1 MKNAMPAGRQAF
13 SLVELI
19 VVVAIAMLLAGI
31 GAAAVN
37 SFTLSRKID
46 TVTGEL
52 VAQLKLARNMAITN
66 QLPVGVSGDLS
77 YVKVDIAS
85 DFTVTASAY
94 NKDKTGIL
102 TNIGTFFTKKIESTS
117 GLVLT
122 VSPISSFG
130 FWGAS
135 GRLIDTTG
143 GKSDFTDGPIIVNV
157 GIVGDEDQKKIT
169 ISDLGMI
176 DQ

>member
-1 MKNAMPAGRQAF
+1 MIYDLRIKNEVRGF
-13 SLVELI
+13 SLIELI
-19 VVVAIAMLLAGI
+19 IVVAIAMLLAGI

-66 QLPVGVSGDLS
+66 QLPSGTSGNLS
-77 YVKVDIAS
+77 YVKVDVAN
-85 DFTVTASAY
+85 DFTITASAY
-94 NKDKTGIL
+94 NKDKTGV
-102 TNIGTFFTKKIESTS
+102 GTFFTKKIEATS

-122 VSPISSFG
+122 VSPISNFG

-143 GKSDFTDGPIIVNV
+143 VKSDFTDGPIIINV
-157 GIVGDEDQKKIT
+157 GVVGDEDQTKIT